1 MILDIDI
8 GNSFLK
14 WRYACPR
21 QGWVRG
27 RLLTGQ
33 LEAATFEAAQFD
45 CWPDD
50 ISRVRVAC
58 VAGAPVEAL
67 IADYCRQRWSLVAEF
82 ARVQQEQAGVR
93 NSYADPSRMGV
104 DRWVAMLAGYHQA
117 GAEVCVVDCGSAI
130 TIDFVGA
137 DGAHRGGYIVP
148 GVRLMVSS
156 LLVNTARVIA
166 DQAVEEFDL
175 TPGTHTSA
183 AVFHGI
189 NFVFDAIAQRLL
201 VQLESD
207 YPGAAL
213 LITGGDGEL
222 FARLA
227 AKGEYCPD
235 LVLDGLHWALN

>member
-1 MILDIDI
+1 MILEIDI
-8 GNSFLK
+8 GNTFLK
-14 WRYACPR
+14 WRYACPQ

-27 RLLTGQ
+27 RLPSRQ
-33 LEAATFEAAQFD
+33 LEAAGLHEKQFA
-45 CWPDD
+45 CWPDA
-50 ISRVRVAC
+50 ISQVRVAC
-58 VAGAPVEAL
+58 VAGAAVEAL
-67 IADYCRQRWSLVAEF
+67 IADYCLKRWSLVAAF
-82 ARVQQEQAGVR
+82 ARVQAHQAGVR

-104 DRWVAMLAGYHQA
+104 DRWMAMLAGYHQA
-117 GAEVCVVDCGSAI
+117 DGEVCVVDCGSAI
-130 TIDFVGA
+130 TIDFVAA

-148 GVRLMVSS
+148 GVRLMASS
-156 LLVNTARVIA
+156 LLANTAQVIA
-166 DQAVEEFDL
+166 DQAIDEFDL

-201 VQLESD
+201 AQLGSD

-227 AKGEYCPD
+227 GQGEYCPD
-235 LVLDGLHWALN
+235 LVLDGLHWALS